1 MDERGA
7 LVDGDAIMTIL
18 ARDRAAR
25 GVMEDKR
32 IVATV
37 MSNRGLHRAL
47 APEGIG
53 VVEVGVGDRQVVEGL
68 KTNGLD
74 LGGEKSGHIIFGADS
89 GFIGDGLLTALH
101 VLAVC
106 ARTGAP
112 LSELSAPFQPF
123 PQVLLGLEVEAKP
136 RWRPSALPAD
146 ADPLRD
152 DGRVNV
158 RYSADDGMV

>member
-1 MDERGA
+1 MDESGA

-25 GVMEDKR
+25 GIMEDKR

-47 APEGIG
+47 AHEGIG

-68 KTNGLD
+68 KINGLD

-89 GFIGDGLLTALH
+89 GFIGDGLLTA
-101 VLAVC
+101 
-106 ARTGAP
+106 ARPRGLRPHGRAP
-112 LSELSAPFQPF
+112 
-123 PQVLLGLEVEAKP
+123 
-136 RWRPSALPAD
+136 PS
-146 ADPLRD
+146 
-152 DGRVNV
+152 
-158 RYSADDGMV
+158 